1 MNFEGMDFEEFLEMM
16 AKKVFDLNK
25 DRVLNQNT
33 LKLHD
38 WHSWKYSNAVFLE
51 RPHFYLLSIWM
62 GIYSTQNL

>member
-1 MNFEGMDFEEFLEMM
+1 MIHEVDEDDSGSQFLNINFSNLILICLNFEGMDFEEFLEMM

-38 WHSWKYSNAVFLE
+38 
-51 RPHFYLLSIWM
+51 
-62 GIYSTQNL
+62 

>member
-1 MNFEGMDFEEFLEMM
+1 MDFEEFLEMM

-38 WHSWKYSNAVFLE
+38 
-51 RPHFYLLSIWM
+51 
-62 GIYSTQNL
+62 

>member
-1 MNFEGMDFEEFLEMM
+1 MIHEVDEDDSGSQFLNINFNNLILICLNFEGMDFEEFLEMM

-38 WHSWKYSNAVFLE
+38 
-51 RPHFYLLSIWM
+51 
-62 GIYSTQNL
+62 